1 MTTAQDF
8 AQKHQEDFLQQLCD
22 LIRIPSIST
31 LSESKADVQRAADWL
46 VADLKRIGFD
56 HAEAAPTPGHPVV
69 YAEWNGAGPD
79 APTVLIYG
87 HYDVQPAELEAG
99 WTTDPFEP
107 VIKDGMIYA
116 RGSVDDKGQAFAHV
130 KAAESLFN
138 SEAGCPVN
146 LKFIIEGEE
155 EVASEHLVGFIE
167 ANIDRL
173 KADVCVISDT
183 GMDSLDQPEITYA
196 LRGLT
201 YMELHV
207 SGPSTDL
214 HSGQFGGTVH
224 NPAQALARII
234 AKLHNENGTI
244 TVPGFYDDVLPLGEE
259 ERAAL
264 NANGIDP
271 EEWKKLSGAPELWGE
286 AEYTLVERIGARPT
300 LEVNGIVGG
309 FYGEGSKTVLPAKA
323 MAKISCRLV
332 ANQSAHRIYELVR
345 DYVAEITPPTVRSE
359 VRLLNLGEPAYT
371 DPDMPMMK
379 AAITAYEEAW
389 GHTPIFTRG
398 GGSIPIVSDFQQKL
412 DVPVILMGFGLGGGA
427 HGPNEYFAVEAFNR
441 GVQTSIRFLQEVG
454 KKANA

>member
-1 MTTAQDF
+1 MTTAQEY
-8 AQKHQEDFLQQLCD
+8 AQNHQDDFLNQLCN

-31 LSESKADVQRAADWL
+31 LSENKADVQAAADWL
-46 VADLKRIGFD
+46 VADLKRIGFH
-56 HAEAAPTPGHPVV
+56 HAEAAPTAGHPVV
-69 YAEWNGAGPD
+69 YAEWTGAGPD
-79 APTVLIYG
+79 APTILIYG

-99 WTTDPFEP
+99 WNTDPFEP
-107 VIKDGMIYA
+107 VIKDGFIYA

-130 KAAESLFN
+130 KAAEALFN

-155 EVASEHLVGFIE
+155 EVASEHLAIFIDE
-167 ANIDRL
+167 NIERL
-173 KADVCVISDT
+173 KADICVISDT
-183 GMDSLDQPEITYA
+183 GMDSLDRPEITYA

-207 SGPSTDL
+207 SGPQTDL

-224 NPAQALARII
+224 NPAQALAEII
-234 AKLHNENGTI
+234 AKLHDENGTI
-244 TVPGFYDDVLPLGEE
+244 TVPGFYDDVLPLSEE
-259 ERAAL
+259 ERAAI

-271 EEWKKLSGAPELWGE
+271 EVWTKLSGVPQLWGE
-286 AEYTLVERIGARPT
+286 SEYSLVERTGARPT
-300 LEVNGIVGG
+300 LEVNGMVSG

-332 ANQSAHRIYELVR
+332 ANQSAQRIYELVR

-371 DPDMPMMK
+371 DPNTPAMK

-412 DVPVILMGFGLGGGA
+412 NVPVILMGFGLGGGA
-427 HGPNEYFAVEAFNR
+427 HGPNEYFSVEAFKR

-454 KKANA
+454 K